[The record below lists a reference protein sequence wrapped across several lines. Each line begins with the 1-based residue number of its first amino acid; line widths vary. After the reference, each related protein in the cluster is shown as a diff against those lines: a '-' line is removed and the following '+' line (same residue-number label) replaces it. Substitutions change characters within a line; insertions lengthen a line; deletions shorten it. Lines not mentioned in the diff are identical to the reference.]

1 MNTALINKNKAEVAF
16 QVVGNRETVKIPL
29 GVPVVFVI
37 DGTNDGID
45 VQLPSSGNAAK
56 AATLFAGITVGADLG
71 GNMVAGTSGG
81 AASGQITQVYGFC
94 QKALTM
100 TTITRSATSA
110 VWVSLAASAVG
121 DILSVNTVLNALAWL
136 SNGSAIVNG
145 GAEIVMGQTV
155 ASATT
160 AASGAAGTY
169 PFISSGG
176 TASTA
181 TVGNGASSDTIAYLT
196 SLVKVFLRAM

>member
-1 MNTALINKNKAEVAF
+1 MNTALINKNKAEIEF
-16 QVVGNRETVKIPL
+16 QVVANRETVTIAL
-29 GVPVVFVI
+29 GTPVVFVM
-37 DGTNDGID
+37 DGTKDGID

-56 AATLFAGITVGADLG
+56 AATLFGGITVGQGLTG
-71 GNMVAGTSGG
+71 GMLAGYSG
-81 AASGQITQVYGFC
+81 SSIDGQITQVYGIC

-121 DILSVNTVLNALAWL
+121 DILSVNTVLNALAWM
-136 SNGSAIVNG
+136 SNGSAVVNNG
-145 GAEIVMGQTV
+145 CEIIMGQTV